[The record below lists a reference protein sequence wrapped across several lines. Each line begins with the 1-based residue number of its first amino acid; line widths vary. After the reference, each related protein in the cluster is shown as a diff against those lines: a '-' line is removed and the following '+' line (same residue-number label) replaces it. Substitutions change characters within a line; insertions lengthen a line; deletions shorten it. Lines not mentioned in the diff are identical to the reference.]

1 MHWGDEVASRVAAR
15 GPLVIGID
23 PDPRNAPPALGETDE
38 HFGVAQTRALLDA
51 DAGRTGFVKFQSA
64 FFEAFGSEGVAALAR
79 SIALARERG
88 YAVILDVKRSD
99 NATTCEAYARAY
111 LTPAYHGGSDLEA
124 DCITLN
130 AFLGPETL
138 EPFVARARDHG
149 KGIFVLVKTSNPGS
163 AWLQDRVLG
172 KDGDREIS
180 VSEHVAGQVA
190 AWAEETVGARGVACV
205 GAVIGATFAEVALP
219 LRARM
224 PRSVFLAP
232 GLGPQGGD
240 AAGTLALATPTGPV
254 LVPVSRGLSAVPR
267 DIPLA
272 DYREILSQRLTELH
286 GQLRVPAA

>member
-1 MHWGDEVASRVAAR
+1 MVHWGDEVAARVAAR

-23 PDPRNAPPALGETDE
+23 PDPRNAPPALGETGE
-38 HFGVAQTRALLDA
+38 HFAVAQTRALLDA
-51 DAGRTGFVKFQSA
+51 DGGRTGFVKFQSA
-64 FFEAFGSEGVAALAR
+64 FFEAFGSAGAAALAR

-88 YAVILDVKRSD
+88 YAIILDVKRSD

-111 LTPAYHGGSDLEA
+111 LTPAHQGGSDLEA
-124 DCITLN
+124 DCVTLN

-163 AWLQDRVLG
+163 AWLQDRSLG
-172 KDGDREIS
+172 ARS
-180 VSEHVAGQVA
+180 VSEHVADQVA
-190 AWAEETVGARGVACV
+190 AWADQTVGRSGVANV
-205 GAVIGATFAEVALP
+205 GAVIGATFAAAALP
-219 LRARM
+219 LRTRM

-240 AAGTLALATPTGPV
+240 AAGTLALATGTGPV

-267 DIPLA
+267 DIPLE
-272 DYREILSQRLTELH
+272 DYREILRQRLTELH